1 VSMGHA
7 NGPRVAVY
15 SQDSLGLGHLRRTI
29 TIGGHFLEKV
39 PGSKMLLFA
48 DSPVAPFFQ
57 LPEGMDHVK
66 LPSIRKVTAGQW
78 EASRLHLPIMDVQPL
93 RVALLHEGLLKYQP
107 DLVLVDH
114 MPGGAQGELLPAL
127 RTLKKA
133 YPNCAL
139 ILGLRDI
146 LDAQDVIRRVWTQDR
161 AYEAITQYY
170 DGILIYGK
178 REIFDTEK
186 TYCLPAPRHGT
197 HYCGYVA
204 SQGPLQPA
212 QKVRQ
217 SLGVPSEKK
226 FVVVSAGGGA
236 DGHLVMR
243 TYLQAIRFL
252 GPRADFMTVMATG
265 VNAPPDLYEELAAAT
280 QNLPVRLVQYLDD
293 SLSAIA
299 ASDLAV
305 CMAGYNTLAEALKW
319 KKKVLTIPRVGP
331 SAEQKLRAGLFH
343 ERGLIDTAYPE
354 ELSPERLAERIT
366 KDLQRTDYPALD
378 QDFDTNGG
386 IKAAECLA
394 EFISRK
400 AMACR
405 V

>member
-1 VSMGHA
+1 M
-7 NGPRVAVY
+7 
-15 SQDSLGLGHLRRTI
+15 DS
-29 TIGGHFLEKV
+29 
-39 PGSKMLLFA
+39 
-48 DSPVAPFFQ
+48 
-57 LPEGMDHVK
+57 VK

-78 EASRLHLPIMDVQPL
+78 EASRLHLPIMDVQAL
-93 RVALLHEGLLKYQP
+93 RIALLHEGLLKYQP

-127 RTLKKA
+127 RTLKMA

-146 LDAQDVIRRVWTQDR
+146 LDAQQTIRRVWTQDG

-186 TYCLPAPRHGT
+186 TYSLPAAPQGT

-204 SQGPLQPA
+204 SQRPLQPA

-217 SLGVPSEKK
+217 SLGVPANKK
-226 FVVVSAGGGA
+226 FVVVSAGGGG

-243 TYLQAIRFL
+243 TYLQAIRSL
-252 GPRADFMTVMATG
+252 GSRADFMTVMATG
-265 VNAPPDLYEELAAAT
+265 VNAPPDLYEELEAAT
-280 QNLPVRLVQYLDD
+280 QHLPVRLVQYLDD

-319 KKKVLTIPRVGP
+319 KKKVLAIPRVGP
-331 SAEQKLRAGLFH
+331 SAEQRLRVGLFKG
-343 ERGLIDTAYPE
+343 RGLIDVLYPE
-354 ELSPERLAERIT
+354 ELSPEKLADRIT
-366 KDLQRTDYPALD
+366 
-378 QDFDTNGG
+378 
-386 IKAAECLA
+386 E
-394 EFISRK
+394 
-400 AMACR
+400 
-405 V
+405 

>member
-1 VSMGHA
+1 MGGT
-7 NGPRVAVY
+7 NSPRVAVY

-29 TIGGHFLEKV
+29 TIGAHFLEKV
-39 PGSKMLLFA
+39 SGSRVLLFA

-57 LPEGMDHVK
+57 LPDGMDHVK

-78 EASRLHLPIMDVQPL
+78 EASRLHLPIMEVHLL
-93 RVALLHEGLLKYQP
+93 RMALLHEGLLKYQP

-114 MPGGAQGELLPAL
+114 MPCGAQGELLPAL

-139 ILGLRDI
+139 LLGLRDI
-146 LDAQDVIRRVWTQDR
+146 LDAEEVIKRVWTQDR

-186 TYCLPAPRHGT
+186 TYCLPSPPQGT

-204 SQGPLQPA
+204 SQRPLQPA

-217 SLGVPSEKK
+217 SLGVPADKK
-226 FVVVSAGGGA
+226 FVVVSAGGGG

-243 TYLQAIRFL
+243 TYLQAIRLL

-265 VNAPPDLYEELAAAT
+265 VNAPPDLYEELEAAT
-280 QNLPVRLVQYLDD
+280 QDLPVRLVQYLDD
-293 SLSAIA
+293 SLSVIA

-305 CMAGYNTLAEALKW
+305 SMAGYNTLAEALKW

-331 SAEQKLRAGLFH
+331 SGEQKLRAGLFH
-343 ERGLIDTAYPE
+343 ERGLIDALYPE
-354 ELSPERLAERIT
+354 EFSPERLAEKIT
-366 KDLQRTDYPALD
+366 KDLQRTDYPVFD
-378 QDFDTNGG
+378 RDFDTNGG
-386 IKAAECLA
+386 IEAAEHLA

-400 AMACR
+400 VMACHA
-405 V
+405 

>member
-1 VSMGHA
+1 MGHKS
-7 NGPRVAVY
+7 NPRIAVY

-29 TIGGHFLEKV
+29 TIGRHFLEQV
-39 PGSKMLLFA
+39 PGSRILLFA

-78 EASRLHLPIMDVQPL
+78 EASRLHLPITDVHPL
-93 RVALLHEGLLKYQP
+93 RIALLHEGLLKYQP

-133 YPNCAL
+133 YPNCCL
-139 ILGLRDI
+139 ILGLREI
-146 LDAQDVIRRVWTQDR
+146 LDAQEIIQRVWTQDG
-161 AYEAITQYY
+161 AYEAIARYY

-186 TYCLPAPRHGT
+186 TYCLPAPLQGI

-217 SLGVPSEKK
+217 SLGVRADTK
-226 FVVVSAGGGA
+226 FVVVCAGGGG

-243 TYLQAIRFL
+243 TYLQAIRYL
-252 GPRADFMTVMATG
+252 GSRADFATVMATG
-265 VNAPPDLYEELAAAT
+265 VNAPADLYQELEAAT
-280 QNLPVRLVQYLDD
+280 QRLPVRLVQYLDD

-299 ASDLAV
+299 ASDLTV

-319 KKKVLTIPRVGP
+319 KKKVLAIPRVGP
-331 SAEQKLRAGLFH
+331 SAEQRLRVEVFKR
-343 ERGLIDTAYPE
+343 RGLIDVIHPE
-354 ELSPERLAERIT
+354 ELSAEKLAERIIE
-366 KDLQRTDYPALD
+366 DLQRTDYPASD
-378 QDFDTNGG
+378 RDFNTNGG
-386 IKAAECLA
+386 IEAAVHLA
-394 EFISRK
+394 EFIAKK
-400 AMACR
+400 AVGAH

>member
-1 VSMGHA
+1 MGHA

-29 TIGGHFLEKV
+29 TIGAHFLEKV
-39 PGSKMLLFA
+39 SGSRVLLFA

-57 LPEGMDHVK
+57 LPDGMDHVK

-78 EASRLHLPIMDVQPL
+78 EASRLHLPITDVQPL
-93 RVALLHEGLLKYQP
+93 RIALLHEGLLKYQP

-133 YPNCAL
+133 YPNCCL
-139 ILGLRDI
+139 ILGLREI
-146 LDAQDVIRRVWTQDR
+146 LDGQEIIQRVWTQDG
-161 AYEAITQYY
+161 AYEAIARYY

-186 TYCLPAPRHGT
+186 KYCLPAPPQGI

-204 SQGPLQPA
+204 SQGALQPA
-212 QKVRQ
+212 QKVRR
-217 SLGVPSEKK
+217 SLGVPADKK
-226 FVVVSAGGGA
+226 FVVVCAGGGG

-243 TYLQAIRFL
+243 TYLQAIRLL
-252 GPRADFMTVMATG
+252 GSQADFMTVMATG
-265 VNAPPDLYEELAAAT
+265 VNAPADLYQELEAAS
-280 QNLPVRLVQYLDD
+280 QCLPVRLVQYLDD

-319 KKKVLTIPRVGP
+319 KKKVLAIPRVGP
-331 SAEQKLRAGLFH
+331 SAEQRLRVELFK
-343 ERGLIDTAYPE
+343 ERGLIDVTYPE
-354 ELSPERLAERIT
+354 ELSAEKLAERIIE
-366 KDLQRTDYPALD
+366 DLQRTDYPASD
-378 QDFDTNGG
+378 RDFDTNGG
-386 IKAAECLA
+386 IEAAVHLA
-394 EFISRK
+394 EFIAKK
-400 AMACR
+400 AVGAH

>member
-1 VSMGHA
+1 
-7 NGPRVAVY
+7 
-15 SQDSLGLGHLRRTI
+15 
-29 TIGGHFLEKV
+29 
-39 PGSKMLLFA
+39 
-48 DSPVAPFFQ
+48 
-57 LPEGMDHVK
+57 MDHVK

-343 ERGLIDTAYPE
+343 ERGLIDAAYPE